1 MRLAKFRW
9 PGIICLVFLFS
20 GCGSHPSAPVI
31 DLSPLDRRNTQYTV
45 EDGDTLHAIS
55 FRTGISYQNLARWNA
70 IAPPYRIYVGDVL
83 NLRAG
88 QVPRKQ
94 TAAKPAP
101 TPRARPA
108 SSTLAS
114 KPIPQ
119 TKLPANVSSWQ
130 WPAKGK
136 LTKTFSRDKA
146 QYGIEIKGN
155 RASAVVSAAPG
166 QVVYAGN
173 GIKGYGE
180 LVIVKHSAKY
190 ISAYAYNDRILV
202 KEGDQVKAGQQL
214 ANMGSTGTRGVK
226 LHFEIRKDGEP
237 VNPLRYLPLQS
248 G

>member
-1 MRLAKFRW
+1 MALAKLKWLGFW
-9 PGIICLVFLFS
+9 GLVFMLS
-20 GCGSHPSAPVI
+20 GCGSNANVPVI
-31 DLSPLDRRNTQYTV
+31 DLSPLDRRNSQYTV
-45 EDGDTLHAIS
+45 KDGDTLHAIS
-55 FRTGISYQNLARWNA
+55 FRTGISYQNLAKWNGVS
-70 IAPPYRIYVGDVL
+70 PPYRIYVGDVL

-88 QVPRKQ
+88 AAPKQ
-94 TAAKPAP
+94 RTTAKTAPVRRTQPAAP
-101 TPRARPA
+101 
-108 SSTLAS
+108 TLAS
-114 KPIPQ
+114 KPLPVA
-119 TKLPANVSSWQ
+119 KLPSNVSNWQ

-136 LTKTFSRDKA
+136 LTKTFSRKNA

-155 RASAVVSAAPG
+155 RSSAVVSTAAG

-180 LVIVKHSAKY
+180 LVIVKHSARY

-202 KEGDQVKAGQQL
+202 REGDRVKAGQQL

-237 VNPLRYLPLQS
+237 VNPLQYLPLQS